1 VNYIHSTMRV
11 YHKWQNHSVL
21 FTVECDVDE
30 LPARF
35 LTNRSYCTMT
45 RSRSVTGESTF
56 RFLLPDCIVNFDGVH
71 PDLWALVILLVVSPF
86 IKDELRLSFSISS
99 SFALA
104 FNESTGKRI
113 VPVEST
119 IQPRMHH
126 RKYESDADRRMFC
139 GAAFSGRV
147 HSYAVAAIMGQST
160 RLVALDHW
168 NAPTLLRS
176 SPYPSDGLYYSLDTM
191 ESKGFHVS
199 MVKTDVASLCEP
211 YGFPHPLTPACGP
224 VMLADALDLHSVA
237 LGSRLYDVR
246 ALGDDEGVLSTIGFK
261 AMDLPVQNRYVDE
274 DTKTLQP
281 TQEGT
286 LESWRNLFSACGLSL
301 ELPTCG
307 LHDALLVK
315 LLAEHK
321 LWHEI
326 HYCLYARPDFRCN
339 NCIECHY
346 YNGLYEAVTTKTDAF
361 SDLLKQSQIRY
372 PETLTC
378 LNDMKCAHRWHL
390 FWAMIASHSKDQTYP
405 QLVRMSQVLMSNFV
419 RLHSGTKTLVDDEA
433 WPNVERGLQRLMSV
447 LSRRIHRR

>member
-1 VNYIHSTMRV
+1 M
-11 YHKWQNHSVL
+11 
-21 FTVECDVDE
+21 DE

-35 LTNRSYCTMT
+35 LTNRSYCTLS

-56 RFLLPDCIVNFDGVH
+56 RFLLPDCIINFDGVH
-71 PDLWALVILLVVSPF
+71 PDLWALVILLVVYPF
-86 IKDELRLSFSISS
+86 IKTELRLSFSISS

-104 FNESTGKRI
+104 FNESTGKRL
-113 VPVEST
+113 VPVDST
-119 IQPRMHH
+119 IQCRMQSC
-126 RKYESDADRRMFC
+126 KDSQDKKQTFS
-139 GAAFSGRV
+139 GVAFSGRV
-147 HSYAVAAIMGQST
+147 HSYAVAAIMGHST

-168 NAPTLLRS
+168 NAPPLLRT
-176 SPYPSDGLYYSLDTM
+176 SPYPSDGLYYALDTM

-211 YGFPHPLTPACGP
+211 YGFPHPLTPTCGP

-246 ALGDDEGVLSTIGFK
+246 ALIEDEGVLPTIGFK
-261 AMDLPVQNRYVDE
+261 SVDLPVHNCYSDE
-274 DTKTLQP
+274 GTKTVVS

-286 LESWRNLFSACGLSL
+286 LEGWRNLFSACGLSL

-307 LHDALLVK
+307 IHDALLVT

-346 YNGLYEAVTTKTDAF
+346 YNALYNAVTTKTDNF
-361 SDLLKQSQIRY
+361 VRLLKESQTQY
-372 PETLTC
+372 PETLAC
-378 LNDMKCAHRWHL
+378 LNDMKCPHRWHL
-390 FWAMIASHSKDQTYP
+390 FWAMIASRSDMLSKDKTYA
-405 QLVRMSQVLMSNFV
+405 QLVSTSQVLTSNFV
-419 RLHSGTKTLVDDEA
+419 RLHSGTKTLIDAEA

-447 LSRRIHRR
+447 LSRRTRRR